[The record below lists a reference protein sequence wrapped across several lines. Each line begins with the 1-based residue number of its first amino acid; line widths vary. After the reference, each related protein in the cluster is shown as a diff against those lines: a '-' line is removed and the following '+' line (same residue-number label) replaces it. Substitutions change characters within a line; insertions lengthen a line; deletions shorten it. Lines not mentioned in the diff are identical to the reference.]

1 MGYVDYNATY
11 ENLFTVIY
19 SSPKAVYAF
28 SNLINGYGCWL
39 NKQDNAKQAK
49 LAKVASEQ
57 AKSLKRVYKV
67 SGTNFLT
74 TPLGVAKTALISCG
88 IHSSEQMEVIGTLS
102 PYTAN
107 TRNTQFNRYLP
118 Y

>member
-1 MGYVDYNATY
+1 MKIKKKT
-11 ENLFTVIY
+11 
-19 SSPKAVYAF
+19 
-28 SNLINGYGCWL
+28 
-39 NKQDNAKQAK
+39 
-49 LAKVASEQ
+49 SEQ
-57 AKSLKRVYKV
+57 AKSWETVYKV

-74 TPLGVAKTALISCG
+74 TPLGAAKTALISCG

-107 TRNTQFNRYLP
+107 TRSTPLNRYLP